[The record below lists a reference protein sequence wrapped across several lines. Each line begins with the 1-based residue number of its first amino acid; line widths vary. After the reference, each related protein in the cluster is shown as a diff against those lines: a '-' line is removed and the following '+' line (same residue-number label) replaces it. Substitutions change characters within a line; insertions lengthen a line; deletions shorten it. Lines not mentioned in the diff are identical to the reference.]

1 MLGKSVVSD
10 KSLSTMISGR
20 LARAGVGA
28 LTITVRNGAV
38 TLAGML
44 KYEAQ
49 RRSAIS
55 TANAVE
61 GVRSV
66 TDQLKV
72 KAVEKGWK

>member
-1 MLGKSVVSD
+1 MFGKSSVSD
-10 KSLSTMISGR
+10 KSLSTMVSQR

-28 LTITVRNGAV
+28 LNISVRNGAV
-38 TLAGML
+38 TLAGMI

-55 TANAVE
+55 TASAIE

-72 KAVEKGWK
+72 RPVEKNRN